1 MSKWI
6 KKGDQ
11 ILVIAGNNKGMTG
24 KVLSRKDDKVL
35 VEGVNLRKK
44 HLKGKAR
51 GIPSRIVDLEMPM
64 DISNICLC
72 SAEGKPIKL
81 KVRQT
86 SEGNKELFYLDGEK
100 EVIHRQLRKG

>member
-44 HLKGKAR
+44 HVKSKAR
-51 GIPSRIVDLEMPM
+51 GISSGIIDLEMPIN
-64 DISNICLC
+64 ISNVCLC
-72 SAEGKPIKL
+72 NADNKPIKL

-86 SEGNKELFYLDGEK
+86 SDGNKELFYLDGEN
-100 EVIHRQLRKG
+100 EV